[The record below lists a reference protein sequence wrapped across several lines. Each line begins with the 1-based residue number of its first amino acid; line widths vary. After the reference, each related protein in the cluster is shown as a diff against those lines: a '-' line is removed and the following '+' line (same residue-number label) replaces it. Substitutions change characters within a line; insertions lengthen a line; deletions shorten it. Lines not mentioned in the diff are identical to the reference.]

1 MTSEHKEQEGRS
13 GGKRGEMI
21 AVCSAKGGIGR
32 TVLTVNLAV
41 ALSKNNHMQISV
53 LDGDFQF
60 GDVGLAMD
68 LHPSFTIKDVVESL
82 DGMDPFGLS
91 GYLIRHGSGVRVLT
105 APERPEQADLVSP
118 VVIEKVCDLLLAQ
131 HDYLLV
137 DTGVGLQE
145 STLQII
151 EKADQVFVLTTLEMA
166 AIKNTKLM
174 LETLSLLGLRDKV
187 QVVINRSTMESVIK
201 ATDVPDIL
209 GEELPMYVPND
220 FAIVSGSL
228 NIGIPFV
235 LNQGKTDIAKAI
247 FKMAEQLIS
256 RREIA
261 VFKPKQP
268 SLLQSLIQ
276 KTKNS
281 ASFF

>member
-1 MTSEHKEQEGRS
+1 MTSEHTGQESRS

-21 AVCSAKGGIGR
+21 AICSAKGGIGR
-32 TVLTVNLAV
+32 TVLAVNLAV
-41 ALSKNNHMQISV
+41 ALSKNNHLQVSV

-68 LHPSFTIKDVVESL
+68 LHSAFTMKDVAESL
-82 DGMDPFGLS
+82 EGLDAFGLS
-91 GYLIRHGSGVRVLT
+91 GFLMKHGSGVRVLA
-105 APERPEQADLVSP
+105 APERPEQADLVTAE
-118 VVIEKVCDLLLAQ
+118 VLEQVCNLLLAQ

-145 STLQII
+145 ATLQVI
-151 EKADQVFVLTTLEMA
+151 EKADQVFLLTTLEMA

-187 QVVINRSTMESVIK
+187 QVIINRSTMESVIK

-220 FAIVSGSL
+220 FATVAGSL

-235 LNQGKTDIAKAI
+235 MNQGKTEVAKAV
-247 FKMAEQLIS
+247 FKIAEQMIS

-268 SLLQSLIQ
+268 SLLQSLFH